1 MVSINSNSAFI
12 GTKALALKQNQPEEE
27 NNQETTVENKTENQ
41 ETTKQ
46 EVAQFVGFNQIG
58 TGTLLVN
65 RGIRINNGGTIAN
78 NNGTS
83 VSASGGVA
91 EGVRIELNTNYKD
104 YGDLL
109 GSLRSDLESGFLEEG
124 DRVKYNGMDG
134 QVIMT
139 EKGKCVLFENGTVYG
154 LGLYP
159 GYGPFVPFDKI

>member
-27 NNQETTVENKTENQ
+27 NNQETTVENKTENE

-91 EGVRIELNTNYKD
+91 EGVRIEVNANYYDFGNSWKAFREKLD
-104 YGDLL
+104 
-109 GSLRSDLESGFLEEG
+109 SNQFQEG
-124 DRVKYNGMDG
+124 DRVRVEGRDG
-134 QVIMT
+134 QVIAS
-139 EKGKCVLFENGTVYG
+139 ENGLMVMFED
-154 LGLYP
+154 
-159 GYGPFVPFDKI
+159 GYTDYAGKDRTPIMLDFS